1 MTRIKICGL
10 FRPCDAEYVNQAM
23 PDYAGFVF
31 FEKSHRKVTMQ
42 QAAQLREKIHSSI
55 PVAGVFVNAPREQ
68 ILSLCRAGV
77 IQIVQLHGGE
87 SEEYIGGLKALLP
100 GVPIWRAFRVRAPED
115 LTAAQQSTA
124 DLIFLDNGYG
134 TGEPFDWSLIS
145 GITRPFVLAG
155 GLTPQNIPQAITR
168 FAPYA
173 VDISSG
179 VETER
184 QKDREKIL
192 AAVAAAHGAGQENM
206 EKPQNRPE
214 RSGQKE

>member
-77 IQIVQLHGGE
+77 IQIVQLHGDE

-124 DLIFLDNGYG
+124 DLILLDNGYG

-155 GLTPQNIPQAITR
+155 GLTPQNIPQAIAR

-192 AAVAAAHGAGQENM
+192 AAVAAAHGAG
-206 EKPQNRPE
+206 
-214 RSGQKE
+214 